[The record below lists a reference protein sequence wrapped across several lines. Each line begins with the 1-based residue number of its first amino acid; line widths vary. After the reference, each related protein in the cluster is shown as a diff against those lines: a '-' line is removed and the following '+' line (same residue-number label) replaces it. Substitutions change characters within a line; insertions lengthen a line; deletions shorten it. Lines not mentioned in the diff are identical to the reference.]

1 MDKKIKKIKPE
12 MEYPDCMGLNSL
24 QNLKDNPF
32 SVFNTHDLS
41 FVMAMV
47 IRKIN
52 ELVEAVNELGDKAIV
67 PEDRN
72 LYAMEK
78 QDSVLTKIT
87 SYEAGEFQDSPIYQR
102 ESSFLY
108 MKDKYEKVKVFGH
121 SKLLGENVQSEAWL
135 IQGVAVYAA
144 VFSSGN
150 AYWAS
155 GQQEKDNQSTGSK
168 SRLPQVDVNNAPVF
182 IERFTEGDQA
192 WTIINDRPTQVEII
206 SISNKPGE
214 DEVEIELDYARKR
227 VKIDTLF
234 PTKEKL
240 IESIFN

>member
-12 MEYPDCMGLNSL
+12 IEYPDCMGLNSL

-52 ELVEAVNELGDKAIV
+52 ELVEAVNALGDKDIV

-72 LYAMEK
+72 LQAMEK

-87 SYEAGEFQDSPIYQR
+87 SYEAGEFQDSPIHQR

-150 AYWAS
+150 TYWAS
-155 GQQEKDNQSTGSK
+155 GQEETQAFNK

-182 IERFTEGDQA
+182 VERFTEGDQA
-192 WTIINDRPTQVEII
+192 WTIINNRPTKVEII

-214 DEVEIELDYARKR
+214 DEVEIELDYARKH